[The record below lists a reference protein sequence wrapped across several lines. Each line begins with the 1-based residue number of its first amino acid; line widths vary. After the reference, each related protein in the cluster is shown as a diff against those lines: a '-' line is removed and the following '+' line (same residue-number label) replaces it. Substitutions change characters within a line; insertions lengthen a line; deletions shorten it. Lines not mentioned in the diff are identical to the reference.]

1 MKKIFSLMLAFA
13 CALFVGVS
21 CTPNQ
26 PVDDQPITIGVT
38 GAPEANLA
46 PEAGEFSLNY
56 TLTNAPLTA
65 VLSVTTEA
73 AWLHVGEVGVD
84 AVPFTYDANTEA
96 PGSPARE
103 AAIVFAVEGAESV
116 TVVVK
121 QDSAAPAFA
130 VEFLNVTPQ
139 MAQYV
144 CTPVDNEMLYL
155 LASSQD
161 LGQYGVQG
169 ETPAELM
176 KNYAEMLAMYGM
188 LTGEADQ
195 WFVFQGA
202 NTEMPKEA
210 SRWSAEE
217 SVTVYAIGL
226 SVTVGTEVN
235 PDTGMP
241 DVAINY
247 LTPAH
252 AWEVPFLPYP
262 SLTIAE
268 ADLTKTVTAAAGEVT
283 IDCVVENPIEGTE
296 MLVETEAAW
305 VVPTWADGKLT
316 LAYEANT
323 AAVARRASIAVSYGY
338 YTNPVEIILTQEK
351 DATAVAVTLNIE
363 VVGTQFN
370 GIIVNVTPS
379 DANATYALNQCAVET
394 DWETGAVIETDWMS
408 KAEELL
414 SYTGTAT
421 FHQGTLTNH
430 FIKMN
435 PSNYQWS
442 GYDYYVY
449 AVPVAATS
457 EGDNWTVSQILGE
470 VAYKSVT
477 IDASKMPSL
486 EWDLTKTEGL
496 VWNENNERYDLEV
509 VENSTVVLHFNVI
522 NPVEGALVVLNGTS
536 LYDSY
541 NVVDGE
547 PVIDNAAGTITLK
560 IDKFDTAKKYHYVS
574 PTFKYTNA
582 EGDTWGITTPG
593 LRLTQVQAPVTEIV
607 LTPDQIADINKA
619 GSYYLADGTNQ
630 DVTNEATWLKWTSL
644 GINIEAC
651 RVLYASNTNEPIY
664 NGLFQFQGDASD
676 VGKQGFL
683 GNVTSNGEVKQVIIE
698 TYSSYATPSFNLY
711 YGDAKLP
718 KDAAK
723 VIDVTSCCVKG
734 DLIGKNKSG
743 YDVYS
748 FTCTFEIPAGNEY
761 IAVRND
767 SKGATYIK
775 NITIKY

>member
-103 AAIVFAVEGAESV
+103 AAIVFAVEGAEPV

-121 QDSAAPAFA
+121 QNSAAPAFA
-130 VEFLNVTPQ
+130 VEFSNVTPQ

-176 KNYAEMLAMYGM
+176 QNYANMLAMYGM

-268 ADLTKTVTAAAGEVT
+268 ADLTKTVSAAAGEVT

-351 DATAVAVTLNIE
+351 DATAVAVTLNVE

-470 VAYKSVT
+470 VAYVKTT

-522 NPVEGALVVLNGTS
+522 NPVEGAFVTLNGKT

-547 PVIDNAAGTITLK
+547 PVIDNVAGTITLK
-560 IDKFDTAKKYHYVS
+560 IDKFDASKNYHYVQ

-593 LRLTQVQAPVTEIV
+593 LRLTQVEAPAPAMITSVADLTAGNYYVAGKLASYNNNGTMLYWTDYPYHFWTGAVSAPGNTSSNSDLLTVNGNEAMVLDPNMSSQDAAKGNPGVVTLV
-607 LTPDQIADINKA
+607 AVDGKTNT
-619 GSYYLADGTNQ
+619 YYVKVGEQYLYSCQSGTNRRMQ
-630 DVTNEATWLKWTSL
+630 L
-644 GINIEAC
+644 GDTPTEWVFADHAKGGID
-651 RVLYASNTNEPIY
+651 L
-664 NGLFQFQGDASD
+664 
-676 VGKQGFL
+676 
-683 GNVTSNGEVKQVIIE
+683 TSNGVHL
-698 TYSSYATPSFNLY
+698 AT
-711 YGDAKLP
+711 A
-718 KDAAK
+718 
-723 VIDVTSCCVKG
+723 
-734 DLIGKNKSG
+734 
-743 YDVYS
+743 
-748 FTCTFEIPAGNEY
+748 
-761 IAVRND
+761 
-767 SKGATYIK
+767 GATYNMIRSYK
-775 NITIKY
+775 DSSAGSSHQHGLVFFPAN